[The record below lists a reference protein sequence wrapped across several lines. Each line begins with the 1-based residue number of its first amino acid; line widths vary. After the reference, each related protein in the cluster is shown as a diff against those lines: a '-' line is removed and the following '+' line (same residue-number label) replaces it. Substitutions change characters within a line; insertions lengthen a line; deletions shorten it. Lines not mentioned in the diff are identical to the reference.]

1 MPNVVVVGLQ
11 WGDEGKGKVVDVLA
25 RQAAAVVRFQGGNN
39 AGHTLVV
46 EGEKIV
52 LHLLPSGVLHPG
64 TVCVIGN
71 GVVVD
76 PGVLLEEIDALAL
89 RGRQLDP
96 SSLVISDAA
105 HVILPHHRRLDM
117 LRETVGSGKKIGTTQ
132 RGIGPTYED
141 KVARVGLRMA
151 ELVDPARLRARLE
164 ATLPDRNRVIVDFFG
179 GDPIDLEDT
188 FTRFAAFGARLRPY
202 VRDTVM
208 FLDGIRRAGGSLL
221 LEGAQGTFLDVDHG
235 TWPYVT
241 SSNTVA
247 GGACIG
253 AGIGPTAIDEVVGI
267 TKAYCT
273 RVGEGPFPTELHGEA
288 GEALRAAG
296 REFGATTGRPRRCG
310 WFDAPLVR
318 RAVIL
323 NGVTQV
329 ALMKLDVLSGLAEIP
344 VCVAYDAAG
353 EPVYEAQPGWSED
366 LTQVRDWAELPA
378 TCRAYIDRIEALIG
392 APVALASVGPGREA
406 TLTRGA
412 LLTA

>member
-1 MPNVVVVGLQ
+1 
-11 WGDEGKGKVVDVLA
+11 
-25 RQAAAVVRFQGGNN
+25 
-39 AGHTLVV
+39 
-46 EGEKIV
+46 
-52 LHLLPSGVLHPG
+52 
-64 TVCVIGN
+64 
-71 GVVVD
+71 VVVD
-76 PGVLLEEIDALAL
+76 PGVLLEEMDSLAA
-89 RGRQLDP
+89 RGRHLDP
-96 SSLVISDAA
+96 ESLVISDAA

-141 KVARVGLRMA
+141 KVARVGLRVG
-151 ELVDPARLRARLE
+151 ELIDPARLAERLR

-179 GDPIDLEDT
+179 GEPVDVEETIA
-188 FTRFAAFGARLRPY
+188 RYAAFGARLRPF

-208 FLDGIRRAGGSLL
+208 YLDGVRRAGGSLL

-318 RAVIL
+318 RAVVI
-323 NGVTQV
+323 NGVTRV
-329 ALMKLDVLSGLAEIP
+329 ALMKLDVLSGMAEIP
-344 VCVAYDAAG
+344 VCVAYDAGGA
-353 EPVYEAQPGWSED
+353 PIYESQPGWTED
-366 LTQVRDWAELPA
+366 LTGVRAWGDLPPA
-378 TCRAYIDRIEALIG
+378 CRDYVARIEGLIG
-392 APVALASVGPGREA
+392 VPVELVSVGPGREA